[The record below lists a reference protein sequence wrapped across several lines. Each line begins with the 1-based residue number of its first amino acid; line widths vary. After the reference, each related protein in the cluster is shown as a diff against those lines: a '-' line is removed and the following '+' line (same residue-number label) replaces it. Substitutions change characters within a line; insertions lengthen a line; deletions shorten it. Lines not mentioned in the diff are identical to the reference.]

1 MQSNPKKEKPEAK
14 RVTKKTKRSKQEIDD
29 EITTNIV
36 EMIQNIHIQLE
47 VIHTD
52 IYNLDVKIDNN
63 YHMIK
68 GSTSWMRER
77 KKGGSL

>member
-1 MQSNPKKEKPEAK
+1 MTQNSKK
-14 RVTKKTKRSKQEIDD
+14 SKQEIDD
-29 EITTNIV
+29 EIMTNIV

-52 IYNLDVKIDNN
+52 IYNLDVKMDNN

-68 GSTSWMRER
+68 GSTSLMRER

>member
-1 MQSNPKKEKPEAK
+1 MP
-14 RVTKKTKRSKQEIDD
+14 KKTKRSKQEIDD

-36 EMIQNIHIQLE
+36 QMIDNINRQLE
-47 VIHTD
+47 IIHTD

-68 GSTSWMRER
+68 GSTSWMREP

>member
-1 MQSNPKKEKPEAK
+1 MTQNSKK
-14 RVTKKTKRSKQEIDD
+14 SKQEIDD

-36 EMIQNIHIQLE
+36 EMIHNIHIQLE

-68 GSTSWMRER
+68 GSTSWMREP

>member
-1 MQSNPKKEKPEAK
+1 MTRNSKK
-14 RVTKKTKRSKQEIDD
+14 SKQEIDD

-63 YHMIK
+63 WHMIK

>member
-1 MQSNPKKEKPEAK
+1 MP
-14 RVTKKTKRSKQEIDD
+14 KKTKRSKQEIDD

-63 YHMIK
+63 WHMIK
-68 GSTSWMRER
+68 GSTSWMREP